1 MKPRNTKEE
10 IIKVP
15 VDILLD
21 VLTVIVKERLR
32 HEISQVYGNRGIV
45 EISLYLSND
54 ISKHEKVLDNIQ
66 NLLEEYNEYRYL
78 QNEELNWKE

>member
-15 VDILLD
+15 SDILLD

-32 HEISQVYGNRGIV
+32 HEISQVYGNTLFIFV
-45 EISLYLSND
+45 KFSPLYAD
-54 ISKHEKVLDNIQ
+54 D
-66 NLLEEYNEYRYL
+66 L
-78 QNEELNWKE
+78 QV

>member
-15 VDILLD
+15 SDILLD

-54 ISKHEKVLDNIQ
+54 TSIHEKVLDNIQ
-66 NLLEEYNEYRYL
+66 SIMEEYNEYRYS